1 MEVAAR
7 WVDLR
12 EPPGDTWPEAAQ
24 LEDAVEGRAARDLP
38 GGLDPVPAAR
48 GVDREAHVDA
58 LVADE
63 RHVHEQDGPG
73 AATPA
78 RRHRHVPGGQG
89 IREHVGLGRQGQ
101 APAHD
106 GLPALGLVDRQV
118 DALRQELAKGALEA
132 VAADEPR
139 QVAEL
144 AARVLEKAPVD
155 AGRVPV
161 DRVAGE
167 REEVLL
173 TPREPALQLLA
184 RFAETQRAAQEPCDG
199 AGEPRGDTEVSL
211 DSVATGRSVRH
222 PGEGSMAARPPSRFC
237 VSAPGPR
244 GAT

>member
-1 MEVAAR
+1 M
-7 WVDLR
+7 
-12 EPPGDTWPEAAQ
+12 
-24 LEDAVEGRAARDLP
+24 
-38 GGLDPVPAAR
+38 
-48 GVDREAHVDA
+48 
-58 LVADE
+58 
-63 RHVHEQDGPG
+63 
-73 AATPA
+73 
-78 RRHRHVPGGQG
+78 PGGQG

-144 AARVLEKAPVD
+144 TARVLEKAPVD

-173 TPREPALQLLA
+173 TPREPALELLA

-244 GAT
+244 GAS